1 MKQGALFKLFSL
13 VEVLQKIKLGKDS
26 EKAKKGFVGDS
37 DKLWLSVVNAK
48 IHNLIK
54 ESEET

>member
-1 MKQGALFKLFSL
+1 M
-13 VEVLQKIKLGKDS
+13 LQKIKLGSDS

-54 ESEET
+54 ESEETYAITISPSNTEIR